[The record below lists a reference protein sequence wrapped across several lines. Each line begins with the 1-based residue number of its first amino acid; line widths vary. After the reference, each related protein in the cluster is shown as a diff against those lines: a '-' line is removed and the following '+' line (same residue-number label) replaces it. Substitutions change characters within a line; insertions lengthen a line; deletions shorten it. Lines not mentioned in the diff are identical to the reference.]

1 MKPNWTSAPEWA
13 NYAAQELSGSWY
25 FHELQPVY
33 VEIVGEW
40 RSKGRTQI
48 VPKVSVQ
55 AKDTMEARPLQYSVP
70 IQRLG
75 NGEWVA
81 VGPMEL
87 VAHAQQE

>member
-1 MKPNWTSAPEWA
+1 MRPNWSAAPEWA
-13 NYAAQELSGSWY
+13 GYAAQELSGSWY

-55 AKDTMEARPLQYSVP
+55 AKDTMEQRPQLS
-70 IQRLG
+70 
-75 NGEWVA
+75 EWDRTTA
-81 VGPMEL
+81 HL
-87 VAHAQQE
+87 FRCSHAQQE

>member
-1 MKPNWTSAPEWA
+1 MKPNWSAAPTWA

-48 VPKVSVQ
+48 VPKVSLQ
-55 AKDTMEARPLQYSVP
+55 AKDTLEGRPVIADDPLFDRRMSQWAKDCKAGGCDVF
-70 IQRLG
+70 
-75 NGEWVA
+75 
-81 VGPMEL
+81 
-87 VAHAQQE
+87 QE